1 MALFQRMELL
11 ARSLPRRVPLVCHVN
26 CNAPFMHT
34 SEAFVHTHMVADV
47 MRAMMMTGG
56 TAQKAGKKVEGLGK
70 KMEGEEKSKA

>member
-1 MALFQRMELL
+1 
-11 ARSLPRRVPLVCHVN
+11 
-26 CNAPFMHT
+26 MHT